1 MIYNLIN
8 ALYYSFI
15 FYIAYSVLYRVIE
28 IKKYVKKSNQD
39 GTYNESYKIMY
50 SKHLKSN
57 CIVTST
63 IMGIFNFADNY
74 TNTIFS
80 MAIGIVIWL
89 CLSYIFKKYYQNNI
103 FNEHRFL

>member
-1 MIYNLIN
+1 MNTNYKILSTVVDITQLLHENN
-8 ALYYSFI
+8 C
-15 FYIAYSVLYRVIE
+15 
-28 IKKYVKKSNQD
+28 
-39 GTYNESYKIMY
+39 TYNESYKIMY

-80 MAIGIVIWL
+80 MAIGIVVIL
-89 CLSYIFKKYYQNNI
+89 CLKPIFEKYYPKPKGN
-103 FNEHRFL
+103 L

>member
-39 GTYNESYKIMY
+39 GT
-50 SKHLKSN
+50 
-57 CIVTST
+57 
-63 IMGIFNFADNY
+63 MGIFNFADNY

-80 MAIGIVIWL
+80 MAISIVIWL
-89 CLSYIFKKYYQNNI
+89 CLSYIFKKYYPKPEEN
-103 FNEHRFL
+103 L

>member
-8 ALYYSFI
+8 ALYYSFL
-15 FYIAYSVLYRVIE
+15 FYIIYSVLYRVIE

-74 TNTIFS
+74 TNIIFS
-80 MAIGIVIWL
+80 MAICTVIGL
-89 CLSYIFKKYYQNNI
+89 CLRYIFKKYYPNPEEN
-103 FNEHRFL
+103 L

>member
-1 MIYNLIN
+1 MKVSVIVAAYN
-8 ALYYSFI
+8 A
-15 FYIAYSVLYRVIE
+15 E
-28 IKKYVKKSNQD
+28 KYVKKSNQD

-80 MAIGIVIWL
+80 MAIGIVIGL
-89 CLSYIFKKYYQNNI
+89 CLSYIFKKYYPKPEEN
-103 FNEHRFL
+103 L

>member
-1 MIYNLIN
+1 M
-8 ALYYSFI
+8 
-15 FYIAYSVLYRVIE
+15 YSVLYRVIE

-39 GTYNESYKIMY
+39 GTYSESYKIMY

-63 IMGIFNFADNY
+63 IWGIINFANNY

-80 MAIGIVIWL
+80 MGIGIVIGL
-89 CLSYIFKKYYQNNI
+89 CLSCIFRRYYPKPEEN
-103 FNEHRFL
+103 L

>member
-1 MIYNLIN
+1 MIDNLIN

-15 FYIAYSVLYRVIE
+15 FYIGYSVLYRVIE
-28 IKKYVKKSNQD
+28 IKKYVKKSNKD
-39 GTYNESYKIMY
+39 GTYNESY
-50 SKHLKSN
+50 N

-80 MAIGIVIWL
+80 MAIGIVIGL
-89 CLSYIFKKYYQNNI
+89 CLSYIFKKYYPKPEEN
-103 FNEHRFL
+103 L

>member
-1 MIYNLIN
+1 MVYILIN

-15 FYIAYSVLYRVIE
+15 FYIVYSVLYRVIE
-28 IKKYVKKSNQD
+28 IKKYVKKSNKD

-63 IMGIFNFADNY
+63 IWGIINFANNY

-80 MAIGIVIWL
+80 MGIGIVIGL
-89 CLSYIFKKYYQNNI
+89 CLSCIFRRYYPKPEEN
-103 FNEHRFL
+103 L

>member
-1 MIYNLIN
+1 MIDNLIN

-15 FYIAYSVLYRVIE
+15 FYIGYS
-28 IKKYVKKSNQD
+28 VKKSNKD

-50 SKHLKSN
+50 SKHLRSN

-80 MAIGIVIWL
+80 MAIGIVIGL
-89 CLSYIFKKYYQNNI
+89 CLSYILKKYYPKPEEN
-103 FNEHRFL
+103 L

>member
-8 ALYYSFI
+8 ALYYSFL
-15 FYIAYSVLYRVIE
+15 FYIIYSVLYRVIE

-80 MAIGIVIWL
+80 MAISIVIWL
-89 CLSYIFKKYYQNNI
+89 CLSYIFKKYYPKPEEN
-103 FNEHRFL
+103 L

>member
-1 MIYNLIN
+1 MIDNLIN

-15 FYIAYSVLYRVIE
+15 FYIGYSVLYRVIE
-28 IKKYVKKSNQD
+28 IKKYVKKSNKD

-63 IMGIFNFADNY
+63 IMVIFNFADKINK
-74 TNTIFS
+74 N
-80 MAIGIVIWL
+80 L
-89 CLSYIFKKYYQNNI
+89 KLLSYILKKYYPKPEEN
-103 FNEHRFL
+103 L

>member
-1 MIYNLIN
+1 MIDNLIN

-15 FYIAYSVLYRVIE
+15 FYIGYSVLYRVIE
-28 IKKYVKKSNQD
+28 IKKYVKKSNKD

-57 CIVTST
+57 
-63 IMGIFNFADNY
+63 FADNH

-80 MAIGIVIWL
+80 MAIGIVIGL
-89 CLSYIFKKYYQNNI
+89 CLSYIFKKYYPKPEEN
-103 FNEHRFL
+103 L

>member
-1 MIYNLIN
+1 MVYILIN

-15 FYIAYSVLYRVIE
+15 FYIVYSVLYRVIE

-39 GTYNESYKIMY
+39 GTYSESYKIMY

-63 IMGIFNFADNY
+63 IWGIINFANNY

-80 MAIGIVIWL
+80 MGIGIVIGL
-89 CLSYIFKKYYQNNI
+89 CLSCIFRRYYPKPEEN
-103 FNEHRFL
+103 L

>member
-1 MIYNLIN
+1 MVYILIN

-15 FYIAYSVLYRVIE
+15 FYIGYSVLYRVIE
-28 IKKYVKKSNQD
+28 IKKYVKKSNKD

-63 IMGIFNFADNY
+63 IWGIINFANNY

-80 MAIGIVIWL
+80 MGIGIVIGL
-89 CLSYIFKKYYQNNI
+89 CLSCIFRRYYPKPEEN
-103 FNEHRFL
+103 L

>member
-1 MIYNLIN
+1 MIDNLIN

-15 FYIAYSVLYRVIE
+15 FYIVYSVLYRVIE

-39 GTYNESYKIMY
+39 GTYSESYKIMY

-63 IMGIFNFADNY
+63 IWGIINFANNY

-80 MAIGIVIWL
+80 MGIGIVIGL
-89 CLSYIFKKYYQNNI
+89 CLSCIFRRYYPKPEEN
-103 FNEHRFL
+103 L

>member
-1 MIYNLIN
+1 MIDNLIN

-15 FYIAYSVLYRVIE
+15 FYIGYSVLYRVIE
-28 IKKYVKKSNQD
+28 IKKYVKKSNKD

-63 IMGIFNFADNY
+63 IMGIV
-74 TNTIFS
+74 
-80 MAIGIVIWL
+80 IGL
-89 CLSYIFKKYYQNNI
+89 CLSYIFKKYYPKPEEN
-103 FNEHRFL
+103 L

>member
-1 MIYNLIN
+1 MIDNLIN

-15 FYIAYSVLYRVIE
+15 FYIGYSVLYRVIE
-28 IKKYVKKSNQD
+28 IKKYVKKSNKD

-63 IMGIFNFADNY
+63 IMGIFNFADNIDKRY
-74 TNTIFS
+74 DIDN
-80 MAIGIVIWL
+80 GICL
-89 CLSYIFKKYYQNNI
+89 CEKC
-103 FNEHRFL
+103 HRNFHNMLYF

>member
-15 FYIAYSVLYRVIE
+15 FYLGYSVLYRVIE
-28 IKKYVKKSNQD
+28 IKKYVKKSNKD

-80 MAIGIVIWL
+80 MAIGIVIGL
-89 CLSYIFKKYYQNNI
+89 CLSYILKKYYPKTEEN
-103 FNEHRFL
+103 L